1 MKNVLLISLIC
12 FSFAGFGQH
21 DHPCAVSRMAAATMD
36 RSATLSEYY
45 ISLTEEYDV
54 NFYFLD
60 LEIERT
66 SNAVAGNAEIHVT
79 SETAVL
85 DTFLIELE
93 EDLVITEIRLND
105 LTPMPFTRDG
115 SAIIVPVSFGMGD
128 AFFMSIDYSGSAA
141 PGGGGPFGDDGMNN
155 DYHGPTASDVTFS
168 ISVPFYAYE
177 WFPCKQS
184 LTDKADSSY
193 VFITT
198 DETNLAGS
206 NGLLTDVVDLPGA
219 KKRFEWKSSNPI
231 AYYLI
236 SVAVAQYVEH
246 TLMAETFGA
255 PAPIPVQSYFWDYP
269 AEMDDYEAGAAETVR
284 FLEHFSELLGGYPF
298 DNEKYGY
305 TMAPIGG
312 AMEHQ
317 TMTTTGFFSRRII
330 SHELGHQ
337 WFGNHV
343 TCATWTDMWLKEG
356 LTSYME
362 DLAIE
367 EFYPLEFDSYMI
379 NRHNIIKSEPGGS
392 VHVED
397 TLDLSDIY
405 DNRLTYT
412 KGPAILHTLRFL
424 INDDTV
430 FFEVLKTYLNTHG
443 GGSAYTTDFKEILE
457 TITGEDYTF
466 FFDQWYFGE
475 GYPIY
480 SIDYSQLGT
489 DVGIELSQTNAY
501 WDGVDLFTND
511 VEIRLTGSG
520 YSEVFTMSSVNAAST
535 FHAFTFPVEIFAIE
549 IDPNNWIINSNG
561 TIIEGG
567 AAAKLKKENGSIIP
581 IIYPNPATNFLTV
594 ELGEDEVYPFE
605 IYNPLGALQLKGEIS
620 NDKNQIDLSTLTT
633 GSYILKINGTVQRF
647 NKI

>member
-1 MKNVLLISLIC
+1 MKNALFLSLIS
-12 FSFAGFGQH
+12 FSLGVLGQH
-21 DHPCAVSRMAAATMD
+21 DHPCAVSRMASASMD

-45 ISLTEEYDV
+45 ISLTEEYNV
-54 NFYFLD
+54 NFYLLD
-60 LEIERT
+60 LEVERT
-66 SNAVAGNAEIHVT
+66 TNVIAGNAEIHVVA
-79 SETAVL
+79 EAAVL
-85 DTFLIELE
+85 DTFLFELE
-93 EDLVITEIRLND
+93 EDLIIDEIRLND
-105 LTPMPFTRDG
+105 ITPMPFTRIG
-115 SAIIVPVSFGMGD
+115 SAVIVPVSFGTGD
-128 AFFMSIDYSGSAA
+128 AFFMSIDYNGVAA
-141 PGGGGPFGDDGMNN
+141 PGGGGPFGDDGLKN
-155 DYHGPTASDVTFS
+155 DVHGPTGSQITFS

-198 DETNLAGS
+198 DHSNLAGS
-206 NGLLTDVVDLPGA
+206 NGLLTSVIDLPGD
-219 KKRFEWKSSNPI
+219 KKRFEWKSTNPI

-236 SVAVAQYVEH
+236 SVSVAQYVEH
-246 TLMAETFGA
+246 TIIADPFGA

-269 AEMDDYEAGAAETVR
+269 VEMDDYEWGAEETVLY
-284 FLEHFSELLGGYPF
+284 LEHFAELLGGYPF

-317 TMTTTGFFSRRII
+317 TMTATGFFSRRII
-330 SHELGHQ
+330 AHELGHQ

-367 EFYPLEFDSYMI
+367 EFYPLEFDSYI
-379 NRHNIIKSEPGGS
+379 YNRHTFIKSVAGGS

-424 INDDTV
+424 INDDAV
-430 FFEVLKTYLNTHG
+430 FFDVLKTYLNTFG
-443 GGSAYTTDFKEILE
+443 GASAYTTDFKENLE
-457 TITGEDYTF
+457 TITGEDYTY

-480 SIDYSQLGT
+480 SIDYAQLGT
-489 DVGIELSQTNAY
+489 DVALDLSQINAFGP
-501 WDGVDLFTND
+501 GVDVFTND
-511 VEIRLTGSG
+511 LEIRLTGSG
-520 YSEVFTMSSVNAAST
+520 YSEVYRLTDINSDAT
-535 FHAFTFPVEIFAIE
+535 FHTVTFPVDIITIE

-561 TIIEGG
+561 TITESEAS
-567 AAAKLKKENGSIIP
+567 AAIKNGENLKVP
-581 IIYPNPATNFLTV
+581 VIYPNPATNILTV
-594 ELGEDEVYPFE
+594 ELVTESTTEYE
-605 IYNPLGALQLKGEIS
+605 IYNPLGALQFKGTIS
-620 NDKNQIDLSTLTT
+620 IENNSIDISRLTAGT
-633 GSYILKINGTVQRF
+633 YILKMNGTVQRF